1 MELKTTKATNGLT
14 PRQLQLLRA
23 VAGFKASRCYSP
35 TIGELAREIGVSR
48 STAFEHIGELR
59 KKGLV
64 SACPGKARSLKLTS
78 KAHELLRQIAECN
91 RESLSERPTGIPLV
105 GRVAAGSP
113 IEAIENREQV
123 SLNTYFGGGDD
134 IFALEVTGDSMVGD
148 DIREGD
154 YVICR
159 RASLA
164 NDGQLVIAIVDNEN
178 ATLKRFY
185 KEESQV
191 RLQPANDDF
200 EAIYSDNCRIEAVV
214 VGLVRKLQGNFIA

>member
-1 MELKTTKATNGLT
+1 MELKTTKPTNGLT

-35 TIGELAREIGVSR
+35 TIGELAGEIGVSR
-48 STAFEHIGELR
+48 STVFEHIAELR
-59 KKGLV
+59 KKDMI

-78 KAHELLRQIAECN
+78 KAHELLRQIAEGN
-91 RESLSERPTGIPLV
+91 RESLSERPTGIALV

-113 IEAIENREQV
+113 IEAIENREQL
-123 SLNTYFGGGDD
+123 SLNRYFGGGDD

-148 DIREGD
+148 DICEGD

-159 RASLA
+159 RSCVA
-164 NDGQLVIAIVDNEN
+164 NNGQLVVAIVDNED

-185 KEESQV
+185 RENGRV
-191 RLQPANDDF
+191 RLQAANDDF
-200 EAIYSDNCRIEAVV
+200 EPIYSDNCRIEAVV
-214 VGLVRKLQGNFIA
+214 VGLVRKL